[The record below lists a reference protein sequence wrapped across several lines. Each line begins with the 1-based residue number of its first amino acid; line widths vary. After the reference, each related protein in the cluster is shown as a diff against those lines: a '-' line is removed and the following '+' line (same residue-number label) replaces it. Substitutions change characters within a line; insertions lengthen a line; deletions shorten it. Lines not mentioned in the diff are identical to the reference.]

1 MIQIRT
7 TIGCDIEYLDTY
19 GDEDIKIE
27 IGFAEV
33 QDITKKNST
42 FTKSF
47 KLPGSKH
54 NNDIFNHFYDF
65 SASMFEYDARRK
77 FDCQILL
84 DGNILYEGY
93 LRLNSAT
100 NDNNEIIYDV
110 GFYSQVGNL
119 VANIGDKMLSDID
132 FSDLNH
138 NYNSSTIVSHAYDS
152 NSYIMSAATQPY
164 LDGSIYYALLS
175 KGYQYTGQTFDD
187 TNIDY
192 TDTTVL
198 DFVFNPT
205 SQGPY
210 LTGTQGYMTSS
221 STPVQWYYLTPSVQI
236 KQIYERIYNEAGY
249 QINSDFMDTDYFK
262 SYYLPLTFNDDD
274 IFLSSTVDPS
284 YAFAQ
289 QGMPPA
295 GVISGITNYTWAE
308 TFYPPPSTT
317 SSARIPAV
325 YVSQDNFNATLSTH
339 AFQITTEGQYTFRL
353 SFNAYNSELYP
364 ESVPLNAVGRFYLR
378 CSKFQPF
385 DPANPLTFQSGDTVY
400 TSPTYIIPEG
410 QSYGTTVTGTFNKYG
425 SATQAFALD
434 VDEYLGI
441 GDFELT
447 YFKFEII
454 EGPRQ
459 IPGGVIDIQ
468 KEFPCCQYKQ
478 MDFVASINQFFNM
491 VTVPIPNDAK
501 TLRVEPVI
509 DFIGKGET
517 LDWSSKVNRDEPIKV
532 EPLTDIIEGTLNY
545 EYEEDESWGN
555 ETFTKANNYVF
566 GDRNVELN
574 QDYKDK
580 STDFET
586 EFGSEVDRVLFGSP
600 SMNDINYAT
609 NPIYF
614 QRRDRE
620 GDNGSVIPEFN
631 PYRTTP
637 KLLFKGFA
645 MPVST
650 MGNVTIQG
658 PQGNV
663 SRPAY
668 WWLDDQAMSWWRGQN
683 RFTTYPF
690 GIDKYSHYT
699 NWSDDIFD
707 KNELSFFGAETLY
720 DVYWKDYIDDLTNPD
735 NRLVT
740 MEMYFDPFELS
751 QLKFN
756 EVINI
761 DNTKFRIN
769 NIKNYSLKDRGM
781 ADVELIKLTKEY
793 EPHRIIYY
801 TATPCDNNE
810 CDTIYSNSDLQTNL
824 FAYCNKYFR
833 FKDGAVE
840 GANECGC
847 FYLTYSYDP
856 PLGNVTYQPILVE
869 NGLGTYGL
877 IGDPYKLYDS
887 CEDCEAPANQ
897 NDSLTVFNDIVP
909 EPTPTP
915 SSTPCATPTPR
926 PSTPA
931 PSYSPLPITPTP
943 TPTPSSTAIPTDP
956 CTCIEYEIFNS
967 SPSQVGNYKYKR
979 CSDNV
984 IVGPIYIQPGE
995 TQYVCACQDSIK
1007 KTVGVQTTS
1016 VGFCLSPIDPTPTPT
1031 PSVTASPTPTPTLTP
1046 TPSPTPGGGTPT
1058 DYEVCNTSGTVDITV
1073 AYVECATGNL
1083 ITVVV
1088 PAGECAEA
1096 CACSDIAFI
1105 GPNGHEENMAVLNNG
1120 DCVYVCDRGRF
1131 NYNITS
1137 GGTVGGFI
1145 IQTRQTTYSG
1155 GTLTG
1160 AYYDGPTWIT
1170 ATDADRNDYNNYVR
1184 NTPLNGGLYQVY
1196 EGGDTQGTGGFSQT
1210 FWSNTDNSWIVRQSQ
1225 DDTGFNPIY
1234 FQGSLVSTSDVFYV
1248 SQNATGSTIYQ
1259 GNFYPPNSGITFN
1272 NDNPPGGLADYFEY
1286 DDPCIQP
1293 APTPTPS
1300 PYIASYYDLTPC
1312 GGGSTIFAKAYYQP
1326 TLSIGNVVGLLSTGG
1341 CYEVTGVYPFPVSTT
1356 NVIDTS
1362 SIYSDCTNCTGGI
1375 PVSPTP
1381 TPTVTPTHTPTNT
1394 PTPTPTPST
1403 SGLPATCTLYQVT
1416 NNSFLSTTFKFKTCP
1431 AGTPVLDT
1439 LGPLE
1444 QVQVCA
1450 ITGSVKLPSGSNA
1463 TIDILG
1469 DCT

>member
-7 TIGCDIEYLDTY
+7 TIGCDLEYLDTY

-65 SASMFEYDARRK
+65 SASMYDYDVRRK

-119 VANIGDKMLSDID
+119 VANIGDKLLSDID

-138 NYNSSTIVSHAYDS
+138 DYNSSTIVSHAYDS

-205 SQGPY
+205 SQGQF
-210 LTGTQGYMTSS
+210 LDGTLGYMTNP

-262 SYYLPLTFNDDD
+262 SYYLPLTFNDDN
-274 IFLSSTVDPS
+274 IFLSSTIDPA

-295 GVISGITNYTWAE
+295 GVISGITNYTWSE
-308 TFYPPPSTT
+308 TFPPPTSTT
-317 SSARIPAV
+317 SAARIPAV
-325 YVSQDNFNATLSTH
+325 YVSQDNFDATLSTH
-339 AFQITTEGQYTFRL
+339 AFQITTEGQYTFRI

-364 ESVPLNAVGRFYLR
+364 ETVPLNAVGRFYLR
-378 CSKFQPF
+378 NSKFQPF
-385 DPANPLTFQSGDTVY
+385 DPATPLTFQGGDTVY
-400 TSPTYIIPEG
+400 TSPTYNIPEG
-410 QSYGTTVTGTFNKYG
+410 QSYGTSITGTFTKFG
-425 SATQAFALD
+425 SATQAYALD

-447 YFKFEII
+447 YFKFEIL

-459 IPGGVIDIQ
+459 IPGGIFDVQ
-468 KEFPCCQYKQ
+468 KQFPCCQYKQ
-478 MDFVASINQFFNM
+478 MEFVASINQFFNM
-491 VTVPIPNDAK
+491 VTVPIPNDPK

-517 LDWSSKVNRDEPIKV
+517 LDWTSKVNRDEPIKV

-545 EYEEDESWGN
+545 SYEEDESWGN
-555 ETFTKANNYVF
+555 DTFTKANNYVY

-600 SMNDINYAT
+600 SMNDINFAT

-614 QRRDRE
+614 QRKDRE
-620 GDNGSVIPEFN
+620 GENGAVIPEFN

-645 MPVST
+645 MPTST
-650 MGNVTIQG
+650 MGNVTVQG
-658 PQGNV
+658 PNGNV

-668 WWLDDQAMSWWRGQN
+668 WWLADQAMSWWRGQN

-690 GIDKYSHYT
+690 GLDKYSHYT

-707 KNELSFFGAETLY
+707 KQELKFNGAETLY
-720 DVYWKDYIDDLTNPD
+720 EIYWKDYIDDLTNVE

-756 EVINI
+756 EVINV

-833 FKDGAVE
+833 FKDGTVE
-840 GANECGC
+840 GANDCGC

-856 PLGNVTYQPILVE
+856 PLSYVNYQPILVQ
-869 NGLGTYGL
+869 NG
-877 IGDPYKLYDS
+877 IGAGGAVGGAYKLYDS
-887 CEDCEAPANQ
+887 CDDCEADGPSNTSQALVI
-897 NDSLTVFNDIVP
+897 SNDIVP
-909 EPTPTP
+909 APTPTP

-926 PSTPA
+926 PSSPV
-931 PSYSPLPITPTP
+931 PSYSPLPVTP
-943 TPTPSSTAIPTDP
+943 TPTPSITPSSTPTGP
-956 CTCIEYEIFNS
+956 CTCIEYEIYNS
-967 SPSQVGNYKYKR
+967 SPSQVGNYKYRR
-979 CSDNV
+979 CSDSV
-984 IVGPIYIQPGE
+984 IVGPTFIQPLE
-995 TQYVCACQDSIK
+995 TQYVCACENSIK
-1007 KTVGVQTTS
+1007 STIGVQTTN
-1016 VGFCLSPIDPTPTPT
+1016 VGVCLNPIDPTPTPT
-1031 PSVTASPTPTPTLTP
+1031 PSVTATNTPTPTHTPTPTPTF
-1046 TPSPTPGGGTPT
+1046 GGGTPT
-1058 DYEVCNTSGTVDITV
+1058 DYDVCNTSGSVDITV
-1073 AYVECATGNL
+1073 AYVECSSGNL
-1083 ITVVV
+1083 ITVVI

-1096 CACSDIAFI
+1096 CACSDIAFV

-1120 DCVYVCDRGRF
+1120 DCTYVCDYFDFSGVTGNSF
-1131 NYNITS
+1131 NN
-1137 GGTVGGFI
+1137 
-1145 IQTRQTTYSG
+1145 TRMYKMTEYSG
-1155 GTLTG
+1155 GTLTS
-1160 AYYDGPTWIT
+1160 AYYTGSTTGVTKFDEVSLHS
-1170 ATDADRNDYNNYVR
+1170 NYVL
-1184 NTPLNGGLYQVY
+1184 NTPLNGKNYTVWQGQTPPVAGGFQESGMITVYSSQAEKYITFFNVNSAAPPYALDYNPVYYQSTPPPFNGNIGFFSPEHSSTATTEYNGYVYPPAPPVLYY
-1196 EGGDTQGTGGFSQT
+1196 NPLTGGT
-1210 FWSNTDNSWIVRQSQ
+1210 N
-1225 DDTGFNPIY
+1225 DDLAIH
-1234 FQGSLVSTSDVFYV
+1234 
-1248 SQNATGSTIYQ
+1248 
-1259 GNFYPPNSGITFN
+1259 YP
-1272 NDNPPGGLADYFEY
+1272 
-1286 DDPCIQP
+1286 DPCISPGPTPTPTQYGGT
-1293 APTPTPS
+1293 PTPTPS
-1300 PYIASYYDLTPC
+1300 NTA
-1312 GGGSTIFAKAYYQP
+1312 
-1326 TLSIGNVVGLLSTGG
+1326 
-1341 CYEVTGVYPFPVSTT
+1341 
-1356 NVIDTS
+1356 
-1362 SIYSDCTNCTGGI
+1362 
-1375 PVSPTP
+1375 
-1381 TPTVTPTHTPTNT
+1381 TNT
-1394 PTPTPTPST
+1394 PTPTNTATPTPTPSSVST
-1403 SGLPATCTLYQVT
+1403 ECTLYQLT
-1416 NNSFLSTTFKFKTCP
+1416 NNSFMSTTYKFKTCP
-1431 AGTPVLDT
+1431 DGIPQLET
-1439 LGPLE
+1439 LGPLQE
-1444 QVQVCA
+1444 IQVCA
-1450 ITGSVKLPSGSNA
+1450 ITDSIKLETEANVLV
-1463 TIDILG
+1463 TILG

>member
-119 VANIGDKMLSDID
+119 VANIGDKLLADID
-132 FSDLNH
+132 FDNLNH
-138 NYNSSTIVSHAYDS
+138 PYDNDIGKSYFTDNTFLDPLDPTVAS
-152 NSYIMSAATQPY
+152 NPY
-164 LDGSIYYALLS
+164 LNGSIYYSLVH
-175 KGYQYTGQTFDD
+175 KGYSYSGNTVDD

-192 TDTTVL
+192 LDTPIL
-198 DFVFNPT
+198 DWAFDSSFNIPQ
-205 SQGPY
+205 SIY
-210 LTGTQGYMTSS
+210 GYWNSPQ
-221 STPVQWYYLTPSVQI
+221 TPVQFYYLTPTIQI
-236 KQIYERIYNEAGY
+236 KEIYERIFTGAGY
-249 QINSDFMDTDYFK
+249 NIQSEFMDTDYFK
-262 SYYLPLTFNDDD
+262 NFYLPLTFDDD
-274 IFLSSTVDPS
+274 SIFPNSTVEPKF
-284 YAFAQ
+284 AFAQ

-295 GVISGITNYTWAE
+295 GEISGLTNYTWTE
-308 TFYPPPSTT
+308 NFQQPPATSFST
-317 SSARIPAV
+317 RIPAV
-325 YVSQDNFNATLSTH
+325 YVSQDNFDATLSTQ
-339 AFQITTEGQYTFRL
+339 AFQITTAGQYTFRL
-353 SFNAYNSELYP
+353 SFNGYNSELYP
-364 ESVPLNAVGRFYLR
+364 ETVPLDAVVRFFLR
-378 CSKFQPF
+378 NSAPGGTTGGT
-385 DPANPLTFQSGDTVY
+385 LTFDSGDTPY

-410 QSYGTTVTGTFNKYG
+410 QSYGTNINGTFTKYG
-425 SATQAFALD
+425 NDTQAYALD
-434 VDEYLGI
+434 CELFNGV
-441 GDFELT
+441 GDFILT
-447 YFKFEII
+447 YFKFEITG
-454 EGPRQ
+454 GPRQ
-459 IPGGVIDIQ
+459 MPGGEINIRN
-468 KEFPCCQYKQ
+468 EFPCCQYKQ
-478 MDFVASINQFFNM
+478 MEFIASINQFFNM
-491 VTVPIPNDAK
+491 VTVPIPNDPT
-501 TLRVEPVI
+501 TLRIEPVI

-517 LDWSSKVNRDEPIKV
+517 LDWTSKVDRDEPIKV

-545 EYEEDESWGN
+545 EYEEDDGWGN
-555 ETFTKANNYVF
+555 ETFKKSNNYIF
-566 GDRNVELN
+566 GARNVELN

-580 STDFET
+580 TTDFET
-586 EFGSEVDRVLFGSP
+586 EFGAQVDRVLNVVEGEVKEYG
-600 SMNDINYAT
+600 NLQYAT
-609 NPIYF
+609 MPIYF
-614 QRRDRE
+614 QRKDRD
-620 GDNGSVIPEFN
+620 GDDGGVIPEFN
-631 PYRTTP
+631 PYRTTQ
-637 KLLFKGFA
+637 KLLFKGFNLPA
-645 MPVST
+645 INIGAAASSVSNQ
-650 MGNVTIQG
+650 GFILNFNLVGFNNIQT
-658 PQGNV
+658 
-663 SRPAY
+663 Y
-668 WWLDDQAMSWWRGQN
+668 RGQN

-690 GIDKYSHYT
+690 GINKFSHYT
-699 NWSDDIFD
+699 TWSDDIFD
-707 KNELSFFGAETLY
+707 KRELAFPGAETMY
-720 DVYWKDYIDDLTNPD
+720 DVYWGDYIDDLTNPD
-735 NRLVT
+735 NRLVS
-740 MEMYFDPFELS
+740 MKMYFDPFEIS

-761 DNTKFRIN
+761 DNTKFRLN
-769 NIKNYSLKDRGM
+769 NIKNYSLTERGL

-793 EPHRIIYY
+793 EPHRKLYY
-801 TATPCDNNE
+801 TATPCDSSE
-810 CDTIYSNSDLQTNL
+810 CAILYSHSDLQYNL
-824 FAYCNKYFR
+824 FAYTNKY
-833 FKDGAVE
+833 AYIE
-840 GANECGC
+840 GCGC
-847 FYLTYSYDP
+847 MYLTYSYDP
-856 PLGNVTYQPILVE
+856 PVGNVDYQYILINKEGTGTNFSIQRNYRIYRTCEECE
-869 NGLGTYGL
+869 NNTNLLDGNFLNVT
-877 IGDPYKLYDS
+877 
-887 CEDCEAPANQ
+887 N
-897 NDSLTVFNDIVP
+897 NIVP

-995 TQYVCACQDSIK
+995 TQYVCACENSIK

-1058 DYEVCNTSGTVDITV
+1058 DYDVCNTSGVVDITV

-1083 ITVVV
+1083 ITVVI

-1105 GPNGHEENMAVLNNG
+1105 GPAGNESSMSVLNNG

-1272 NDNPPGGLADYFEY
+1272 NAGNPPGGLADYFEY

-1300 PYIASYYDLTPC
+1300 AYNASYYDLTPC